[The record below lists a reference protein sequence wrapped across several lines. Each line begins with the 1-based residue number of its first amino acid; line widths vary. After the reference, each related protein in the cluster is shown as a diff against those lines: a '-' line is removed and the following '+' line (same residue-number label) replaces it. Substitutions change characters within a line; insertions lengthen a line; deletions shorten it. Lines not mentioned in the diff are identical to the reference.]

1 MAATRSVDPE
11 SVPPMVGLVASK
23 RWRQIRQQ
31 IRGRSAMSR
40 RSYVLRHDFATVPLA
55 AAFWEDHPA
64 AQNGTVVVLPEEPL
78 ADPLA
83 ADPPTA
89 DQTADP
95 LTAEPPADPNP
106 DPPPDPPA
114 DPPADPLAEANPPS
128 PSLPGYVVVW
138 SSAEEQAKAKR
149 RRLERA
155 RVQAHRRSGSASD

>member
-95 LTAEPPADPNP
+95 LTAEPPADPTL
-106 DPPPDPPA
+106 PA
-114 DPPADPLAEANPPS
+114 PS
-128 PSLPGYVVVW
+128 RPGNIVVW
-138 SSAEEQAKAKR
+138 ASDKEKAKAKKR
-149 RRLERA
+149 KIGAEKTARHRA
-155 RVQAHRRSGSASD
+155 SGSASD